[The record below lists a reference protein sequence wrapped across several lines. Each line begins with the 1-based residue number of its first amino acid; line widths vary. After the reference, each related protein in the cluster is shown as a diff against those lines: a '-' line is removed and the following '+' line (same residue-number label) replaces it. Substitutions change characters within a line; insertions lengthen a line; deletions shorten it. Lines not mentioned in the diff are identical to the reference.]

1 MDPETG
7 TKKDR
12 NISKLSKLKTII
24 SVLEGVDA
32 SEDAEEVNEESSKN
46 SDYGRNQKSY
56 STTVNVFGGRA

>member
-12 NISKLSKLKTII
+12 NIYKLSKLKTII

-32 SEDAEEVNEESSKN
+32 SEDAEEVNEESSKK
-46 SDYGRNQKSY
+46 SDYGRNRKSY